1 MVLLRWWCY
10 RSKMDGNKKMKIL
23 ITGSQGSLASMIIP
37 HLKSHTL
44 VCMDKLNGQDLTDP
58 QCIPREEYD
67 LIIHCAALI
76 YGVVGFHKCPAD
88 IFADNILMT
97 INLLKYAK
105 TKKFVYISSSMV
117 YERCLAPHKEEDADD
132 SKVMHTEYGLS
143 KYVCERLVK
152 AFHNQYGLTYTIWRP
167 FNIITPY
174 ETPKEVGVSHANV
187 DLIEK
192 IMVKKQMPLE
202 VFGDGEQ
209 IRCYTSIHE
218 TAEAIAKFSLNP
230 KSDNQTFNLANREPI
245 TIKELVRL
253 IVEIGKPKGYK
264 LEFKYLPIYGDDV
277 RRREPDVDKMKR
289 TFDWEAKMKIRLSLK
304 ECI

>member
-1 MVLLRWWCY
+1 
-10 RSKMDGNKKMKIL
+10 MDGIKMRIL

-37 HLKSHTL
+37 HLKGHTI
-44 VCMDKLNGQDLTDP
+44 VGMDKVDRQDLTDP
-58 QCIPREEYD
+58 QCIPKEEYD

-88 IFADNILMT
+88 ILADNILMT

-117 YERCLAPHKEEDADD
+117 YERCLAPHKETDTQD

-143 KYVCERLVK
+143 KYVCERLVR
-152 AFHNQYGLTYTIWRP
+152 AFHKQYGLTYTIWRP

-174 ETPKEVGVSHANV
+174 EKPKEAGVSHANV

-202 VFGDGEQ
+202 IFGDGEQ

-218 TAEAIAKFSLNP
+218 TAYAIAKFSIDP

-245 TIKELVRL
+245 SMKELARL
-253 IVEIGKPKGYK
+253 IVEIGKPKDYK
-264 LEFKYLPIYGDDV
+264 LTFKSLPIFGDDV
-277 RRREPDVDKMKR
+277 RERIPNVSKMIH
-289 TFDWEAKMKIRLSLK
+289 TFDWEAKIKIRQSLK